1 MPVSSL
7 RDMGSLRDGQMADR
21 ADRNT
26 DRQAGEQEE
35 TCKNREK
42 LRGQQI
48 ETPLLRCCQQVRVI
62 TSVCDSSKAAR
73 LTAGESQLLKG
84 NFVAKVF
91 VQVEDLEWQA
101 RGSRTDTYTN

>member
-1 MPVSSL
+1 
-7 RDMGSLRDGQMADR
+7 MADQ
-21 ADRNT
+21 ADRKT

-48 ETPLLRCCQQVRVI
+48 ETPSLKCCQQVQVI
-62 TSVCDSSKAAR
+62 TSICDSSKAAR
-73 LTAGESQLLKG
+73 LTAGESQLFKG
-84 NFVAKVF
+84 NFEAKLF
-91 VQVEDLEWQA
+91 VQVEDLDWQT